1 MPSLAII
8 PMQAETAL
16 QAAVCAIPAGQ
27 PVLICTR
34 TDKQG
39 FAALNEPPRINY
51 KPKTRLFMHKGGHVP
66 RSRPIYSE
74 MKEQASVSSNFV
86 EALARGLKIMSLF
99 NGERGQLSP
108 SDLARIVDLPRATV
122 RRTLLT
128 LNQLGYVDTDGK
140 RFWLTPAVL
149 DLAAAY
155 LRSSGVPTFLQP
167 LCDTVGRELN
177 AMASVAILSG
187 DQAVVVARSN
197 PAQIFSDDPGVGL
210 RVPVYYTAIGRV
222 LLSSLSDKELD
233 NYFNK
238 LQPEQITPYT
248 IVSKT
253 GIREAVESVR
263 RNGYAIADQEADVG
277 YRTMAVPLRRY
288 DNAII
293 AALSVS
299 VRIETASIEALKENY
314 LPCLL
319 RESDTLRGRLFS

>member
-1 MPSLAII
+1 MPLPAII
-8 PMQAETAL
+8 PSQPDRRL
-16 QAAVCAIPAGQ
+16 FAAAA
-27 PVLICTR
+27 PVTICTEISDQ
-34 TDKQG
+34 TL
-39 FAALNEPPRINY
+39 AALNELPRITY
-51 KPKTRLFMHKGGHVP
+51 KPKAMRLMHEGGQVP

-74 MKEQASVSSNFV
+74 LKEQASVSSNFV
-86 EALARGLKIMSLF
+86 EALARGLKIMSVF

-140 RFWLTPAVL
+140 RFWLTPVVL

-167 LCDTVGRELN
+167 LCDSVGRELN
-177 AMASVAILSG
+177 AMASVAVLSG

-197 PAQIFSDDPGVGL
+197 PAQVFSDDPGVGL
-210 RVPVYYTAIGRV
+210 RVPVYYTALGRV
-222 LLSSLSDKELD
+222 LLSSLSEKELD
-233 NYFNK
+233 GYFNK

-248 IVSKT
+248 ITSKT

-288 DNAII
+288 DNVII
-293 AALSVS
+293 ASLSVS
-299 VRIETASIEALKENY
+299 VRIETASIEALKDNF

-319 RESDTLRGRLFS
+319 RESETLRGRLFS